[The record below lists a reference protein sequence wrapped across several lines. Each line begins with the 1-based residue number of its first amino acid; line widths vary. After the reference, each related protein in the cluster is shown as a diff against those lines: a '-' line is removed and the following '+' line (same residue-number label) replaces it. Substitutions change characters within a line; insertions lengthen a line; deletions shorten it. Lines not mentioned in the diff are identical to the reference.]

1 MSESIQI
8 FFEPLGQIP
17 GTGTTWYHETLVYTN
32 SSGQRFIATCAPTAN
47 GPTVLSSQLSQLS
60 SGASGSSTDWGT
72 LACTSGSL
80 ADTTVSDALGY
91 LVNPSFQTET
101 VASGADLSS
110 QWAAIEEAEQQITNE
125 NLNYSPLTLNSNSAA
140 DTALTA
146 AGITVPQDL
155 GLRGPHWAPA
165 WGNILPTTMTQTSDN
180 QTVSSTTDINGNP
193 VVTVAE
199 NNPGN
204 TADSIQINATTQT
217 VNIEAFTSGNLQFD
231 ETTSTAANGTENA
244 SVTGTGAN
252 LTLINA
258 AINIA
263 NGASATVNEGG
274 NSITESANAQVTIT
288 GTNGSADNVN
298 ASSAQITLDDNS
310 QAWANGNGDQ
320 VNLGTG
326 DSLQAFGGGN
336 TIYSGADDL
345 AMIGNTNNSYDA
357 VYANKDAFGGA
368 TANGQSTGVYVN
380 NNAQANVYGNGNGI
394 NLGTGDAVYVY
405 GSHDTIYANASDTLH
420 IIGTN
425 DVISG
430 ANIAVTYDGY
440 NFDTG
445 SSGGYIDY
453 TGSSFVGYSVSF
465 SGGYGGYGYGY
476 GLAGNQAVIKA
487 ALGKNIGPISR
498 QDFATGDFAAANA
511 AEAGLHEAEAM
522 ASMAPQA
529 PGAGSA
535 VLEGAKWDSKIITWS
550 LADNPGSSA
559 SPFSSYMN
567 GSDEAAVQ
575 QAFASWGAAAG
586 ITFEEVPDSS
596 KSDIR
601 IGWGDFDT
609 TNSGIVGFT
618 SLRDYEE
625 KIEPG
630 VIVRLEDPS
639 QDALTTSSTGQQVY
653 SGTDASLSQTLLHEI
668 GHALG
673 LACDAD
679 PNSIMCYELTS
690 NNQTLD
696 ATDIAGIQSLYEP
709 GQSAGADVS
718 GNGLNQLIQAM
729 AGFGSGP
736 SGQTHE
742 LAPQE
747 SFLQT
752 PVLAVNNHH

>member
-380 NNAQANVYGNGNGI
+380 NNAQALVYGSGNGI
-394 NLGTGDAVYVY
+394 NEGTGDAVGIY
-405 GSHDTIYANASDTLH
+405 GGGNTIY
-420 IIGTN
+420 
-425 DVISG
+425 SG
-430 ANIAVTYDGY
+430 ADDLAMIGNTNNSYD
-440 NFDTG
+440 T
-445 SSGGYIDY
+445 
-453 TGSSFVGYSVSF
+453 V
-465 SGGYGGYGYGY
+465 
-476 GLAGNQAVIKA
+476 
-487 ALGKNIGPISR
+487 
-498 QDFATGDFAAANA
+498 
-511 AEAGLHEAEAM
+511 
-522 ASMAPQA
+522 
-529 PGAGSA
+529 
-535 VLEGAKWDSKIITWS
+535 
-550 LADNPGSSA
+550 SA
-559 SPFSSYMN
+559 SN
-567 GSDEAAVQ
+567 D
-575 QAFASWGAAAG
+575 AF
-586 ITFEEVPDSS
+586 
-596 KSDIR
+596 
-601 IGWGDFDT
+601 
-609 TNSGIVGFT
+609 
-618 SLRDYEE
+618 
-625 KIEPG
+625 
-630 VIVRLEDPS
+630 
-639 QDALTTSSTGQQVY
+639 
-653 SGTDASLSQTLLHEI
+653 
-668 GHALG
+668 
-673 LACDAD
+673 
-679 PNSIMCYELTS
+679 
-690 NNQTLD
+690 
-696 ATDIAGIQSLYEP
+696 
-709 GQSAGADVS
+709 
-718 GNGLNQLIQAM
+718 
-729 AGFGSGP
+729 
-736 SGQTHE
+736 
-742 LAPQE
+742 
-747 SFLQT
+747 
-752 PVLAVNNHH
+752 